1 MYIEINKLPPS
12 VESFSSEL
20 TLMNRTLAA
29 GIGPNSGEDAMRG
42 DMSGGGGG
50 GGVNLNKT

>member
-50 GGVNLNKT
+50 RVNLNKT